1 LIYSKKKKTTDN
13 TGGSR
18 PAGVMTYL
26 KESKNNIFEDQF
38 AFNTNDTETS
48 PSIIYVQ
55 FSFNL
60 L

>member
-1 LIYSKKKKTTDN
+1 LFREKTIDN

-18 PAGVMTYL
+18 PAGVMAYL
-26 KESKNNIFEDQF
+26 KESKNSIFKDQF
-38 AFNTNDTETS
+38 AFDKDDTDTS

>member
-1 LIYSKKKKTTDN
+1 LFREKTTDN

-26 KESKNNIFEDQF
+26 KESKNSVFKDQF
-38 AFNTNDTETS
+38 AFDKDDTDTS